1 MKSPAV
7 FLDRDGTLNRDVGF
21 THRVEDLQLLDQAI
35 AGLQRMAALGFRL
48 FITTNQSGI
57 ARGYFSEVDMHAFN
71 RALCQQLRAAGVV
84 IEAIYYC
91 PSHPTGSVEAYRF
104 DSPLRKPRPG
114 MILQAADEHSLDLSA
129 SFAIGDKKSDVL
141 AGQAAGCRTILVR
154 SGAAG
159 QGEMHLSALPDFVAG
174 DLLEAAEWIA
184 QASKSATK
192 LSQTPEATIPCRP
205 GKQASWTKD
214 G

>member
-1 MKSPAV
+1 MKSSAV

-21 THRVEDLQLLDQAI
+21 THRVEDLQLLDQAV
-35 AGLQRMAALGFRL
+35 AGLQRIAVLGFRL

-57 ARGYFSEVDMHAFN
+57 ARGYFSEADMHAFN
-71 RALCQQLRAAGVV
+71 RALCKQLRAVGVV

-91 PSHPTGSVEAYRF
+91 PFHSTGSVEAYRC

-129 SFAIGDKKSDVL
+129 SFAIGDKKSDIL

-159 QGEMHLSALPDFVAG
+159 QSEMHVTALPDFVAG

-184 QASKSATK
+184 RTSMSAGK
-192 LSQTPEATIPCRP
+192 LSRTHADAISCRP
-205 GKQASWTKD
+205 GKQT
-214 G
+214 